1 MSTQK
6 QVLFVSRPKPGKLDP
21 TKVFTTVSKTK
32 PTASDL
38 KDGEILVKNLYLS
51 FDAAM
56 RAWMGELKTYR
67 DPLQIGQVMEGRSA
81 SLVIASKHS
90 SYKPGDRMVGAFD
103 WQEYAIVNP
112 DLPKYGI
119 EKVPDGVSLKD
130 VQYVAGLTALTAY
143 FGLIDVGGAS
153 SGKVVVVSGAAGATG
168 SMVGQIAKC
177 LGCRVIGIAGGAEK
191 CQMLVDELGFDA
203 AIDYKVDRREF
214 TRKVNEVLGRR
225 GYDVYFDNTGGMI
238 LEVLMNRMALRGRI
252 AVCGSISA
260 YEGTQDPRFS
270 LATGNLIPTR
280 GRIEGFLVTDFID
293 RFPEALNRIVGWYKE
308 GKIKPLQTTVAGIDN
323 AGIGLAML
331 FDGRNSGKM
340 QCEIGREEDA
350 LKEIRNAPKL

>member
-1 MSTQK
+1 MATHTQI
-6 QVLFVSRPKPGKLDP
+6 LFVNRPKPGKLDP
-21 TKVFTTVSKTK
+21 SFVFKSVSKPRPK
-32 PTASDL
+32 ASDL

-81 SLVIASKHS
+81 SIVLASKHS
-90 SYKPGDRMVGAFD
+90 AHKPGDRIVGSFD
-103 WQEYAIVNP
+103 WQQYTIVQP
-112 DLPKYGI
+112 DNPKYGL
-119 EKVPDGVSLKD
+119 ESVPDGVSLKD
-130 VQYVAGLTALTAY
+130 VQYVAGMTALTAY

-153 SGKVVVVSGAAGATG
+153 KGKVVVVSGAAGATG

-177 LGCRVIGIAGGAEK
+177 LGCRVIGIAGGPDK
-191 CQMLVDELGFDA
+191 CKMLVDQLGFDA

-214 TRKVNEVLGRR
+214 TKRVNEVIGRR

-252 AVCGSISA
+252 VVCGSISA
-260 YEGTQDPRFS
+260 YEGTQDPRFA

-280 GRIEGFLVTDFID
+280 GRIEGFLVTDYID
-293 RFPEALNRIVGWYKE
+293 RFPQALTHIVSWYKD
-308 GKIKPLQTTVAGIDN
+308 GKIKPLQTTVPG
-323 AGIGLAML
+323 
-331 FDGRNSGKM
+331 
-340 QCEIGREEDA
+340 
-350 LKEIRNAPKL
+350 